1 MPSLYGFPIFTKIIK
16 ILSRMSDLTNQIET
30 LNIELSKQVPQ
41 EVLGAF
47 QKSIEDLKSLN
58 IEINSLKV
66 GDKIPGFSLP
76 NAVDNIVTSETILKN
91 GKMIVAF
98 YRGSWCP
105 YCNIELRALQGNLLR
120 IKAKNVTLVA
130 VSPQSSDNSLTLKE
144 KHNLQFEVLTDL
156 NNAYAKQ
163 LGITFQLQDFVI
175 PYYEMLGIKLEDFN
189 KDKEN
194 RLPVPAV
201 FVVDT
206 DGVIV
211 YRFLDANYMNRVDIE
226 ELINL
231 L

>member
-1 MPSLYGFPIFTKIIK
+1 
-16 ILSRMSDLTNQIET
+16 MSDLANQIET
-30 LNIELSKQVPQ
+30 LNVELSKQVPQ

-47 QKSIEDLKSLN
+47 QKSIEDLKSQN

-66 GDKIPGFSLP
+66 GDKILDFYLP
-76 NAVDNIVTSETILKN
+76 NAVNNIVTSESILKN

-98 YRGSWCP
+98 YRGNWCP
-105 YCNIELRALQGNLLR
+105 YCNLELRALQENLLR

-130 VSPQSSDNSLTLKE
+130 ISPQSSDNSLTLKE
-144 KHNLQFEVLTDL
+144 KHNLEFEVLTDL
-156 NNAYAKQ
+156 NNAYANQ
-163 LGITFQLQDFVI
+163 VGITFQLQDFVI

-194 RLPVPAV
+194 KLPIPAV
-201 FVVDT
+201 FVVDKG
-206 DGVIV
+206 GVIV

>member
-1 MPSLYGFPIFTKIIK
+1 
-16 ILSRMSDLTNQIET
+16 MSDLTNQIET